1 VESIDRQTK
10 KQNKGK
16 RHMINFKKG
25 PALSLHQ
32 VNYVGVPYAGD
43 NIVSGMVVRVH
54 TDGGIRKGAADNTTA
69 AIGALYGFA
78 INNYNA
84 GDVIESGKIG
94 VFALDGMSVV
104 ETDQTAA
111 DINSTNYPIGA
122 ALSVGTDG
130 KVKVVDATTYAGKII
145 GWVEGIRSI
154 PGQANGATTINGRV
168 FTYPADTALLG
179 VKLAS

>member
-1 VESIDRQTK
+1 
-10 KQNKGK
+10 
-16 RHMINFKKG
+16 MINFKKG

-104 ETDQTAA
+104 ETDQAAA